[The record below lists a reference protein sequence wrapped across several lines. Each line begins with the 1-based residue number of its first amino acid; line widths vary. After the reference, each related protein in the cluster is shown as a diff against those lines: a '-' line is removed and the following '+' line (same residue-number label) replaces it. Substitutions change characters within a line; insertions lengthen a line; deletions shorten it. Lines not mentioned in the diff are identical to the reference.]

1 MLFICGGAFEGLFD
15 IAQNKSIGFMSATSP
30 KQSAPEPLLNPE
42 SLVKYGLM
50 PEFITKEYQ
59 LLFDKDG
66 VRLTFE
72 EDALREV
79 ARLAIT
85 KKTGAR
91 GLRAILEDVM
101 LDIMYELPDSNNI
114 RECIITKESI
124 TTKEPVLVK
133 KRGKRQASAT

>member
-1 MLFICGGAFEGLFD
+1 M
-15 IAQNKSIGFMSATSP
+15 
-30 KQSAPEPLLNPE
+30 LNPE

-50 PEFITKEYQ
+50 TEFIGRLPILCGLSELTEDDLIRVLTEPEDAITKEYQ

-101 LDIMYELPDSNNI
+101 LDIMYELPDMNGI
-114 RECIITKESI
+114 RECIITKGSI
-124 TTKEPVLVK
+124 SSKEPLLVK

>member
-1 MLFICGGAFEGLFD
+1 
-15 IAQNKSIGFMSATSP
+15 MSVASP
-30 KQSAPEPLLNPE
+30 KQSAPEPMLNPE

-50 PEFITKEYQ
+50 TEFIGRLPILCGLSELTEDDLIRVLTEPEDAITKEYQ

-79 ARLAIT
+79 ARLAIA

-124 TTKEPVLVK
+124 TPK
-133 KRGKRQASAT
+133 KALQQRNPS